1 MPAVVVIIECG
12 QEITA
17 SYMQH
22 KSIAYGADW
31 MHTASGGLASD
42 VLASDVLASN
52 VLAHDVLAL
61 EPLAALSEDYKDTDS
76 GLKSVQGTA
85 SASCKQEAERV
96 TSSRIGDANDK
107 HCQQVLTDDVDE
119 RTDDGCQS
127 VVGCDKSVHTTNDD
141 TDSGLR
147 RSVIAT
153 CSFYDHNLHLWQI
166 EL

>member
-1 MPAVVVIIECG
+1 MPTAVVIIECG
-12 QEITA
+12 QVITA

-31 MHTASGGLASD
+31 MHTASGDSASD
-42 VLASDVLASN
+42 VLAPDVLAPDVLAS
-52 VLAHDVLAL
+52 
-61 EPLAALSEDYKDTDS
+61 EPLAALSKDYKDTDS

-119 RTDDGCQS
+119 SADDGCQS
-127 VVGCDKSVHTTNDD
+127 VVGCDKSVHRTNDD
-141 TDSGLR
+141 TDSGLH